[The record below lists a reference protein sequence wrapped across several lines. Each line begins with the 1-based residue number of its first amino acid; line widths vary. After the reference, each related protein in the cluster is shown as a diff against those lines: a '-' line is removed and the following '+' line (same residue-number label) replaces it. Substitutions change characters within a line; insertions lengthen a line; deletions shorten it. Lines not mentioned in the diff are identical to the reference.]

1 MFDLAMPPPYDSWD
15 PLLQRVVVPQPR
27 AYEPATPAATTWVD
41 AAKKVGTWP
50 TREPTSGSLMPP
62 PPPRMSMRA
71 SHETPQPEPPSA
83 APPAVSPATPV
94 PVAAPSADAPAKL
107 SMAEMEEESLRL
119 AYQLQQE
126 EHSAFIQAVRVSES
140 PVPASGG
147 MGPTGAPAEEEMD
160 ESLRLAIQLQQE
172 ELQWAGGQGGGELDD
187 DMRLAMELSQQGGG
201 DDDDDIM

>member
-1 MFDLAMPPPYDSWD
+1 
-15 PLLQRVVVPQPR
+15 
-27 AYEPATPAATTWVD
+27 
-41 AAKKVGTWP
+41 
-50 TREPTSGSLMPP
+50 
-62 PPPRMSMRA
+62 
-71 SHETPQPEPPSA
+71 
-83 APPAVSPATPV
+83 
-94 PVAAPSADAPAKL
+94 
-107 SMAEMEEESLRL
+107 MAEMEEESLRL

-140 PVPASGG
+140 PMPASGG

-187 DMRLAMELSQQGGG
+187 DLRFAMELSQQGGG